1 MATDQAFL
9 DAILDA
15 PDDDTPRLVYADWL
29 EERGRPP
36 DRARAEFIRAQ
47 CEAERLPEGEP
58 RQVALTVRAG
68 ELLAAHGARWRQ
80 EIAAWARR
88 GSEFRRG
95 FLAQVRCSV
104 GQFLRGRG
112 GLFRKA
118 PVQYLRLSTLRE
130 HAATLGASPHL
141 ARLSGLDL
149 PDGHPEQVIPL
160 LASPHLTG
168 LRSLGFGPR
177 AHYSLGR
184 FVRSLATAP
193 ALAGLTDLHLELGE
207 IPPEGVAALSA
218 SPLWGNLRSLRLR
231 HTYLRRPDLDTLLCS
246 PGLRNLN
253 TFELCGY
260 AGYWQNVGQL
270 QTHLRLPALQQLTA
284 LDMTHNALCGPG
296 IHCLAE
302 APLLGNLRRL
312 TLQANNLG
320 ADDLRTLA
328 RSPYLAGGRLR
339 ILDLS
344 VNDPRTE
351 GIEALL
357 SGPPLPLTVLRLS
370 HLAIANKA
378 AHLLASTDRLPSL
391 AVVDV
396 SFTAVGPAGRQALR
410 DRFGAG
416 AVF

>member
-1 MATDQAFL
+1 MATEAAFL
-9 DAILDA
+9 RAILDA

-29 EERGRPP
+29 DEHG
-36 DRARAEFIRAQ
+36 DAARAEFIRAQ

-80 EIAAWARR
+80 EIPAWARR

-95 FLAQVRCSV
+95 FVAEVRCSA
-104 GQFLRGRG
+104 GQFLRSGG

-118 PVQYLRLSTLRE
+118 PVQFLRLGAVGDRG
-130 HAATLGASPHL
+130 AALAASPHL
-141 ARLSGLDL
+141 ARLRGLDL
-149 PDGHPEQVIPL
+149 PEGRPEQLIPL

-168 LRSLGFGPR
+168 LRSLGFYPV
-177 AHYSLGR
+177 APHPLGG
-184 FVRSLATAP
+184 FLRSLVAAP
-193 ALAGLTDLHLELGE
+193 ALAGLTDLLLGAGALAPGE
-207 IPPEGVAALSA
+207 VALLTA
-218 SPLWGNLRSLRLR
+218 SPLLGNLRSLRLR
-231 HTYLRRPDLDTLLCS
+231 YNYFRPPDLDALLCS
-246 PGLRNLN
+246 AGLGHLDTLELWGYVPYYQNLG
-253 TFELCGY
+253 L
-260 AGYWQNVGQL
+260 L
-270 QTHLRLPALQQLTA
+270 QSHLRLPTLQQLTA
-284 LDMTHNALCGPG
+284 LDLTHNHLCGPR
-296 IHCLAE
+296 IRCLAE

-312 TLQANNLG
+312 ILQKNNLR
-320 ADDLRTLA
+320 ADDVATLA
-328 RSPYLAGGRLR
+328 HSPYLAGGRLR
-339 ILDLS
+339 VLDLS

-370 HLAIANKA
+370 HQAIGDDGAR
-378 AHLLASTDRLPSL
+378 LLASTDRLPSL
-391 AVVDV
+391 VVVDV